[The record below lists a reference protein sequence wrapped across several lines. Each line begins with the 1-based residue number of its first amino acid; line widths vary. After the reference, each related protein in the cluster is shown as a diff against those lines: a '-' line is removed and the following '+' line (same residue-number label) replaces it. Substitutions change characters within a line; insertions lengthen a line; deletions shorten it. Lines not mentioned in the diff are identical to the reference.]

1 MNEDLIYQK
10 RLVEMKNACNLSVIE
25 ISEKSGVSKSTVS
38 RIVSG
43 QCEGTSIQNISDVVT
58 AMGFAMYN
66 LFDPANG
73 KKDEKLGFYEKA
85 LDMAN
90 CCNEYLRID
99 NAYQKKMV
107 HGLLVACAVLVSIFV
122 FIVLYDILNPNVG
135 WIRH

>member
-1 MNEDLIYQK
+1 MDGDLIYQK
-10 RLVEMKNACNLSVIE
+10 RLVEMKNACDLSIIE

-43 QCEGTSIQNISDVVT
+43 QCEGTSIQNINDVVT
-58 AMGFAMYN
+58 AMGFTMHN
-66 LFDPANG
+66 LFKPANSKEG
-73 KKDEKLGFYEKA
+73 NLEYYEKA

-90 CCNEYLRID
+90 SCNEYLRAD

-107 HGLLVACAVLVSIFV
+107 HGLLVACAILVSVFV

>member
-1 MNEDLIYQK
+1 MDEDLIYQK
-10 RLVEMKNACNLSVIE
+10 RLVEMKNACNLSVVE

-58 AMGFAMYN
+58 AMGFSMHN
-66 LFDPANG
+66 LFNPTNS
-73 KKDEKLGFYEKA
+73 KKDENLGFYEKA

-99 NAYQKKMV
+99 NAYLKKML
-107 HGLLVACAVLVSIFV
+107 HRLLIACAALVSVFV
-122 FIVLYDILNPNVG
+122 FIVLYDILNSNVG
-135 WIRH
+135 WIRY

>member
-1 MNEDLIYQK
+1 MDENYTYQK
-10 RLVEMKNACNLSVIE
+10 RLTEMKTACNLSIIE

-58 AMGFAMYN
+58 AMGFTMHN
-66 LFDPANG
+66 LFKPAHDKG
-73 KKDEKLGFYEKA
+73 DENLEFYEKA

-90 CCNEYLRID
+90 SCNEYLRAD
-99 NAYQKKMV
+99 NEYQKRMV
-107 HGLLVACAVLVSIFV
+107 RWLLIACGLLVSVFV
-122 FIVLYDILNPNVG
+122 FIVLFDLLNPNVG